1 MMIYLQYNEALL
13 SGVAYAY
20 IKRTTLRYV
29 CQDRLMP
36 RWLNFSVSQSHVILR
51 FAIWVHH
58 VLRLSLDFDQ

>member
-20 IKRTTLRYV
+20 IKRATLRYV

-36 RWLNFSVSQSHVILR
+36 RWLNFSVSQSHV
-51 FAIWVHH
+51 
-58 VLRLSLDFDQ
+58 SL